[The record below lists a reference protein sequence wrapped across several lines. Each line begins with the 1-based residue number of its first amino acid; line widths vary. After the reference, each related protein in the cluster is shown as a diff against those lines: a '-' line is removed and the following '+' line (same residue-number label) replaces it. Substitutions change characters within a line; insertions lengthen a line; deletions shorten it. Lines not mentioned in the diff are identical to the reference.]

1 VDEEENP
8 ENDAEEHAV
17 MMAEGARIHKEY
29 QDFFGS
35 VKSGFSTPVPLPTNS
50 DSGIAG
56 SAVRGTITW
65 PLCDSVGM
73 FM

>member
-1 VDEEENP
+1 MDEEENP

-35 VKSGFSTPVPLPTNS
+35 VKSGFSSTVPPPTNS
-50 DSGIAG
+50 DSGIAD

-65 PLCDSVGM
+65 PLCDSVGR